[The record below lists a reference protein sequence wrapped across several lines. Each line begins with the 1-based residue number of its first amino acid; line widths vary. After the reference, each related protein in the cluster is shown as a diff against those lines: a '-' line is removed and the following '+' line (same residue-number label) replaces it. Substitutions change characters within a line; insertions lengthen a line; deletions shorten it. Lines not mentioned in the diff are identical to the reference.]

1 MLLAVVGF
9 KQKGWVLLAAVGLTE
24 GGGGG
29 GGGHSLCDGY
39 VDE

>member
-1 MLLAVVGF
+1 MLLAAVGF

-24 GGGGG
+24 GGRW
-29 GGGHSLCDGY
+29 GHSLCDGY